1 MSALLDVQN
10 LEAFYGA
17 GQVLHGIGFSV
28 ARGEQVA
35 LLGRNGM
42 GKTTLLRSLM
52 GLVNDRRGRIDLAGR
67 DIMRAAPEAIA
78 RGGVALVPEGRGV
91 FGSLSVV
98 ENLVMAARP
107 GTDGR
112 QVWTLGK
119 IYELFPRLH
128 ARRGNGG
135 HQLSGGEQ
143 QMLTIG
149 RALMT
154 NPDLLLIDEA
164 TEGLAPLVAKDIWTT
179 LGVIRGEGVA
189 TIVVDKDF
197 RSLSRIADRMV
208 MLSKGTVVFD
218 GTPAAR
224 ARPEDIV
231 VVDAPLSTRNRA
243 GRPLTLASTQKCPS
257 SAIGMR
263 TAAPSRIAE
272 PVASAFSLCP
282 IERKSPRN
290 AKITKNPAK
299 MAIHT
304 SAILSALPSG
314 SFIAAS
320 ELSTKTMTIA

>member
-1 MSALLDVQN
+1 MSTLLEVQK

-17 GQVLHGIGFSV
+17 GQVLHGVALSV

-52 GLVNDRRGRIDLAGR
+52 GLVADRRGQINLNGR

-78 RGGVALVPEGRGV
+78 RAGVALVPEGRGV

-107 GTDGR
+107 GVDGR
-112 QVWTLGK
+112 RAWTLEK

-128 ARRGNGG
+128 ARRTNGG
-135 HQLSGGEQ
+135 QQLSGGEQ

-154 NPDLLLIDEA
+154 NPDLILIDEA
-164 TEGLAPLVAKDIWTT
+164 TEGLAPLVAKDIWRT
-179 LGVIRGEGVA
+179 LGIIRSEGVA

-218 GTPAAR
+218 GTPA
-224 ARPEDIV
+224 E
-231 VVDAPLSTRNRA
+231 
-243 GRPLTLASTQKCPS
+243 LAQKQDLLEQHL
-257 SAIGMR
+257 G
-263 TAAPSRIAE
+263 
-272 PVASAFSLCP
+272 V
-282 IERKSPRN
+282 
-290 AKITKNPAK
+290 
-299 MAIHT
+299 
-304 SAILSALPSG
+304 
-314 SFIAAS
+314 
-320 ELSTKTMTIA
+320 

>member
-1 MSALLDVQN
+1 VNALLDVRN

-17 GQVLHGIGFSV
+17 GQVLHGIGFTI

-52 GLVNDRRGRIDLAGR
+52 GLVTDRRGQVDLAGR

-78 RGGVALVPEGRGV
+78 RAGVALVPEGRGV

-107 GTDGR
+107 GADGR
-112 QVWTLGK
+112 SVWTLEK

-128 ARRGNGG
+128 ARRSNGG

-154 NPDLLLIDEA
+154 NPDLILIDEA

-179 LGVIRGEGVA
+179 LGVIRSEGVA

-218 GTPAAR
+218 GTPAELAEK
-224 ARPEDIV
+224 PELLEQHLGV
-231 VVDAPLSTRNRA
+231 
-243 GRPLTLASTQKCPS
+243 
-257 SAIGMR
+257 
-263 TAAPSRIAE
+263 
-272 PVASAFSLCP
+272 
-282 IERKSPRN
+282 
-290 AKITKNPAK
+290 
-299 MAIHT
+299 
-304 SAILSALPSG
+304 
-314 SFIAAS
+314 
-320 ELSTKTMTIA
+320 